1 MMISSI
7 TIREL
12 KKKIGQIPLIDI
24 RSIES
29 YNNNHIP
36 TAINIP
42 FEQLIIYPDKFLN
55 KNTIYYIYCTRGMKS
70 LKAIQILMKQ
80 GYQFVQVNGGY
91 EEWVLEN

>member
-1 MMISSI
+1 MINNISV
-7 TIREL
+7 TDL
-12 KKKIGQIPLIDI
+12 KKVYDRVNIIDL
-24 RSIES
+24 RGIES

-80 GYQFVQVNGGY
+80 GYQFVHVNGGY